1 MATSYQKFPSA
12 ELMRLAE
19 APKNLQQETVVVT
32 LDALTPPRKNRTI
45 SKKSAIPTEG
55 EIQRKH
61 TPTHLKTHTHAHLG
75 CESWSEHRTWSRTR
89 PPAAA
94 VRYSALM
101 SSRLALIRTFTLAPS
116 RRRSISPELLCSF
129 AELSLT
135 CLISLH
141 LWHTHHHPTD
151 LRIP

>member
-61 TPTHLKTHTHAHLG
+61 TPTHLKTHTHIQPVSHEVNIG
-75 CESWSEHRTWSRTR
+75 
-89 PPAAA
+89 
-94 VRYSALM
+94 
-101 SSRLALIRTFTLAPS
+101 
-116 RRRSISPELLCSF
+116 PE
-129 AELSLT
+129 AYPDYQQQHIT
-135 CLISLH
+135 VQ
-141 LWHTHHHPTD
+141 P
-151 LRIP
+151 